1 MFNIPALFKAVINK
15 MIPKI
20 RKMVSGA
27 RIRYEKEGFNLD
39 LTYITD
45 RILAMSFPAAGFQAI
60 YRNHI
65 DTVGFCSIKVAWFL
79 NEKHSDKYM
88 VYNLSEKSYNEAK
101 FYNWVSV
108 ASKVGKSAVFVAR
121 SPLASSTSLVSSL
134 LRYLQLLER

>member
-1 MFNIPALFKAVINK
+1 MKISAIAGYLGLLGRAIGVSKSDLKLSKEVMSLILILNYVQYCCPFKAVINK

-65 DTVGFCSIKVAWFL
+65 DTVGFCSIKVA
-79 NEKHSDKYM
+79 
-88 VYNLSEKSYNEAK
+88 
-101 FYNWVSV
+101 
-108 ASKVGKSAVFVAR
+108 
-121 SPLASSTSLVSSL
+121 
-134 LRYLQLLER
+134 

>member
-1 MFNIPALFKAVINK
+1 

-45 RILAMSFPAAGFQAI
+45 RIIAMSFPAAGFQAI

-65 DTVGFCSIKVAWFL
+65 DTVSMRSEQVAWFL
-79 NEKHSDKYM
+79 NEKHSGKYM

-101 FYNWVSV
+101 FFNRV
-108 ASKVGKSAVFVAR
+108 KMR
-121 SPLASSTSLVSSL
+121 
-134 LRYLQLLER
+134 